1 MFLIY
6 LSKIILGYDTCNQF
20 LVGLNSPIERYLIM
34 FRVEYLI
41 VHCLCTEVRYLLIVV
56 MKCFL
61 QSSVVDGKSTNDLL
75 KVDLANKEN
84 QLLLYKVDFGKEA
97 DTYLQFFSERK
108 KNVGQ
113 QSMGDSYLLV
123 VQYLQ
128 KNYL

>member
-1 MFLIY
+1 
-6 LSKIILGYDTCNQF
+6 
-20 LVGLNSPIERYLIM
+20 
-34 FRVEYLI
+34 
-41 VHCLCTEVRYLLIVV
+41 

-61 QSSVVDGKSTNDLL
+61 QSTAVDGKSTNDLL

-84 QLLLYKVDFGKEA
+84 QLLLNKMDFGKEA

>member
-1 MFLIY
+1 M
-6 LSKIILGYDTCNQF
+6 
-20 LVGLNSPIERYLIM
+20 
-34 FRVEYLI
+34 

-84 QLLLYKVDFGKEA
+84 QLLLDKMDFGKEA